1 MAQTEQVALMYSC
14 IWVEVYTWTYHIVHE
29 DNSCFI
35 HYHLLCLRQGLLL
48 GARPLTRPTSLWISR
63 LLPLLLPISLEE
75 HWEYRCM
82 LPLSVSCGSWRLTFR
97 ALPVHQVL
105 YWLGHLP
112 RPTEK
117 FWLGWSGAIHPLKCG
132 QHLFMVYAVDWVNR
146 REPAEHWQ
154 ACVHFLCSWLCM
166 WLAAS
171 SSCQTLLLWW
181 SGTENWV
188 RMNSFSPKLLLSVF
202 FCFCFCF

>member
-1 MAQTEQVALMYSC
+1 MVWMGLAVKNFS
-14 IWVEVYTWTYHIVHE
+14 
-29 DNSCFI
+29 
-35 HYHLLCLRQGLLL
+35 LCVWGF
-48 GARPLTRPTSLWISR
+48 ASTNIYVS
-63 LLPLLLPISLEE
+63 
-75 HWEYRCM
+75 CM
-82 LPLSVSCGSWRLTFR
+82 LVPKGTGFPWTEVMWLWAEVR
-97 ALPVHQVL
+97 V
-105 YWLGHLP
+105 LGHLP